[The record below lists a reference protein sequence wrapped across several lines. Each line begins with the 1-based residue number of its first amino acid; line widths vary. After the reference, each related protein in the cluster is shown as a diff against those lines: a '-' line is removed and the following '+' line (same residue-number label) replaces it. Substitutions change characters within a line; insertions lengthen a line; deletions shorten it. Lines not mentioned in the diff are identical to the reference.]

1 MRAYLL
7 KATIP
12 IFTFELAGTL
22 FAQRTTLAMIR
33 DKATGSEGDLLLARI
48 LRGYPWRRDPTDLA
62 TSIICLGKT
71 VAALQVTGG
80 WFSE

>member
-1 MRAYLL
+1 
-7 KATIP
+7 
-12 IFTFELAGTL
+12 
-22 FAQRTTLAMIR
+22 MIR